1 MTLIA
6 GAIATIAGLFPAF
19 AMKLLRFVV
28 LYGFILAPVAA
39 IIVFDVFLS
48 PRFKVQQNY
57 AEYSGSKFNWA
68 VMWAWLISWRFLPS
82 LCTIGYLF
90 ILFGRSCLVDVWRY
104 LLAAKQKNQLI
115 P

>member
-1 MTLIA
+1 VTLIA

-68 VMWAWLISWRFLPS
+68 VMLEVFTFSLYNWISFYPFWSFL
-82 LCTIGYLF
+82 LG
-90 ILFGRSCLVDVWRY
+90 
-104 LLAAKQKNQLI
+104 
-115 P
+115 